1 MLRRAPAC
9 LVALGWLSGCSFAF
23 VHGPPPNHERLP
35 SVDCTTS
42 NVLPVLDAV
51 FAGIAAADAVG
62 AATGAPEF
70 RSPKSEAFAFA
81 AEAVLVGASAGYG
94 FTKTSQC
101 RQAQELAA
109 KRAASQPAMPA
120 FAPAPRVPAAP
131 PPVDPWTGR
140 PRGLPPAP

>member
-1 MLRRAPAC
+1 M
-9 LVALGWLSGCSFAF
+9 ALGSLAGCSFAF
-23 VHGPPPNHERLP
+23 VHGPPPSPERLP
-35 SVDCTTS
+35 SFDCTSS

-51 FAGIAAADAVG
+51 FAGIAVADAVG
-62 AATGAPEF
+62 AATGSPEF

-101 RQAQELAA
+101 RKAQDLLI
-109 KRAASQPAMPA
+109 KRAASQPSLPA

-140 PRGLPPAP
+140 PLAPPQPAP